1 MYSDCKT
8 FLFLFEAHCMYNIYI
23 YLYIYYSILYLYK
36 LYIIY
41 VIKLSPLPDYPHWGI
56 GCQHW
61 GHDGSQDEE
70 DLAGMRVGALRMMQH
85 GVPRRWMLYDAVVL
99 PDNPR

>member
-1 MYSDCKT
+1 
-8 FLFLFEAHCMYNIYI
+8 MYNIYI
-23 YLYIYYSILYLYK
+23 YIYYIYTN
-36 LYIIY
+36 YIIY
-41 VIKLSPLPDYPHWGI
+41 VIKLSPLPHWGI